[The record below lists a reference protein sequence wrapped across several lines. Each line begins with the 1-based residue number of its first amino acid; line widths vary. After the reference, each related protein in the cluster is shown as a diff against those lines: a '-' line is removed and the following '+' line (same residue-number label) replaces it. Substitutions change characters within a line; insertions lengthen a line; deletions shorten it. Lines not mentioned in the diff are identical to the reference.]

1 MPLMYLLIHFCC
13 MTDHSRCL
21 CKEPEGTIEYE
32 ERLTIVSDLDVHQ
45 TIFDEVLSKRKPIKF
60 RRCRFVSQILVQ
72 SEIEFNVDFYDCVFN
87 SSLSIR
93 GHWNSVSF
101 SYCIFEKQL
110 DTSGTKFDGGLVFH
124 GCTFKREVITSKSVG
139 ELAFTHIGGGLT
151 ISDSHFEDILDLQ
164 CVTVKETLNI
174 DKTSFDGDVLI
185 NGIVRDGEVLTSKLG
200 QFLMESSVCSGGFLL
215 QGAVIDGRISIYFSR
230 FEGNFMMAR
239 RVGPPVKYLSCIAG
253 GMDLKETVFSRDLS
267 FYGGTL
273 SGDLDM
279 DNVDI
284 CGDFMLS
291 RYDDRD
297 WCRGFVPSHLT
308 GLLMDQCKVGGRTYL
323 SGCTFSD
330 DVVMNGCRFEREF
343 YFHENDETSGF
354 SRLEGDFELR
364 DCIFTS
370 VFRSEGLEVFG
381 SVVLMNDVFEKPV
394 SFSRL
399 LNGDTALIPSRFHG
413 PFTMESCRIGDLM
426 SIMGTEF
433 GSDARFVFSTFANN
447 VRFSCTLRL
456 EIPKFVGS
464 VFHGQAIFRESKF
477 EQDLSMYQCR
487 FEGMADFGNVLI
499 TKDLVMSRRNQK
511 ADCPSCT
518 EFLSDAIFADLQVGG
533 LSEFEGCHFHGPA
546 DFSRCIFERECRFSA
561 LNYDVSGN
569 ATVHSSIFDGEARFD
584 HSEFKGDALFSA
596 VIFNEMANFVSVTFE
611 RSADFG
617 SEFGY
622 GYGSTFF
629 GVDFSRTY
637 FHGHCWMSDCTIGG
651 SVTFDMVVFDDDVAI
666 IPAAGDDNAD
676 IIRFRGVTFSKTATI
691 RIDKGC
697 TLDMTNA
704 FLNGVVRADIG
715 AGGCN
720 LVLTDSEVIGSL
732 FVTATGSHIQMG
744 GCTVTGTV
752 DISSDF
758 ETIDLSRSM
767 ISGQFYVDWDY
778 IISEGHLVSNG
789 SDVYR
794 MLKENYA
801 RIGRYDDED
810 RAYIEFR
817 LREAG
822 NGLTA
827 TSKLWG
833 YAYRFFGRIG
843 GLGTRIAS
851 IVLTMA
857 LLVIAFAAIYAFLP
871 GANLSLEGE
880 GTVSMWDNVYYSM
893 VTFLTL
899 EPGDLSPANELTQL
913 ITVAEGFLG
922 IFMIFYLTMAFARKI
937 LR

>member
-1 MPLMYLLIHFCC
+1 MA
-13 MTDHSRCL
+13 DHSRCPRE
-21 CKEPEGTIEYE
+21 EPEGTIEHE
-32 ERLTIVSDLDVHQ
+32 GRSTVISDLDVHQ
-45 TIFDEVLSKRKPIKF
+45 DIFDEALSKCASIKF
-60 RRCRFVSQILVQ
+60 RGCRFVSQILAR
-72 SEIEFNVDFYDCVFN
+72 SEAGCDVDFYDCVFD
-87 SSLSIR
+87 SSFSIR
-93 GHWNSVSF
+93 GHWGSVSF
-101 SYCIFEKQL
+101 SHCFFERQV
-110 DTSGTKFDGGLVFH
+110 DTSGTMLDGDLVLQ
-124 GCTFKREVITSKSVG
+124 GCTFKREVSISGSAGESTS
-139 ELAFTHIGGGLT
+139 TYIGRGLT
-151 ISDSHFEDILDLQ
+151 ISDSRFEDVLDLQ
-164 CVTVKETLNI
+164 RVTVEEALSVEKS
-174 DKTSFDGDVLI
+174 SFGGDVLM
-185 NGIVRDGEVLTSKLG
+185 NGVVRDDVVQTSRLG
-200 QFLMESSVCSGGFLL
+200 RFVMESSVCSGGFLM
-215 QGAVIDGRISIYFSR
+215 QGAVIEGCISIYFSR

-239 RVGPPVKYLSCIAG
+239 RVDPPVKYLSCTAG
-253 GMDLKETVFSRDLS
+253 GMDLRETVFSRDLS

-273 SGDLDM
+273 SGDLNM

-297 WCRGFVPSHLT
+297 WCRGFVPSKLA

-330 DVVMNGCRFEREF
+330 DVVMRGCRFEREF
-343 YFHENDETSGF
+343 YFHENDEASGF
-354 SRLEGDFELR
+354 PRLEGGLEVR
-364 DCIFTS
+364 DC
-370 VFRSEGLEVFG
+370 VFASILRSEGLEVLG
-381 SVVLMNDVFEKPV
+381 SVAMMNDVFEKPI

-399 LNGDTALIPSRFHG
+399 LEGDTVLIPSRFHG

-456 EIPKFVGS
+456 EVPRFVGS
-464 VFHGQAIFRESKF
+464 VFHGQAVFRESKF

-487 FEGMADFGNVLI
+487 FEGLADFGNVLI

-518 EFLSDAIFADLQVGG
+518 EFLSDAVFADLQVGG

-561 LNYDVSGN
+561 LNHDMSGDV
-569 ATVHSSIFDGEARFD
+569 TVHCCTFDGEVCFD

-596 VIFNEMANFVSVTFE
+596 VGFNSMANFVSVTFE

-617 SEFGY
+617 SESGC
-622 GYGSTFF
+622 GYGSTFS

-637 FHGHCWMSDCTIGG
+637 FHGHCWMRDCIIGG
-651 SVTFDMVVFDDDVAI
+651 SVTFDMVVFDDDVVI
-666 IPAAGDDNAD
+666 VPAAGDEKAD
-676 IIRFRGVTFSKTATI
+676 VMCFRGVTFSKTATV
-691 RIDKGC
+691 RVDRGC

-704 FLNGVVRADIG
+704 FLNGVVRADVG
-715 AGGCN
+715 AGGCD

-732 FVTATGSHIQMG
+732 FVTATGSNIRMG

-752 DISSDF
+752 DVSSDF

-767 ISGQFYVDWDY
+767 ISGQLYVDWDY
-778 IISEGHLVSNG
+778 ISSGGHLVSDG

-822 NGLTA
+822 DGLTA
-827 TSKLWG
+827 TSRLWG

-851 IVLTMA
+851 IIMTMVLMV
-857 LLVIAFAAIYAFLP
+857 LAFAVIYAFLP
-871 GANLSLEGE
+871 GADLTLEGG
-880 GTVSMWDNVYYSM
+880 GTASMWDNLYYSM